1 MGRPAVA
8 AQGRREAAFLP
19 GPNPRAR
26 RGGALVRRHGLS
38 PYTATNEWMHRLAAE
53 RLDGEIPDT
62 LILLEHP
69 PVYTAG
75 RRWAPEHVRWPRE
88 RMEAAGAELHLV
100 DRGGS
105 VTFHGPGQLVGYPI
119 LDLGRRP
126 DVLAYV
132 RALEDVVIRACADAG
147 VEGLGRN
154 PVNSGVWAGHRKV
167 CAIGVRVMRMRVT
180 LHGFA
185 LNCTTDLSWY
195 DAIVPCGL
203 TDEGVTTLS
212 ALAGREITVD
222 EMAPLV
228 TSRFADVFGIDLAP
242 AGAGLAGE

>member
-1 MGRPAVA
+1 VRA
-8 AQGRREAAFLP
+8 ASSPTPEAALIRPP
-19 GPNPRAR
+19 G
-26 RGGALVRRHGLS
+26 LV
-38 PYTATNEWMHRLAAE
+38 PYTDANEEMHRLAGC
-53 RLDGEIPDT
+53 RLAAEIPDT

-75 RRWAPEHVRWPRE
+75 RRWKPEHLRWARE
-88 RMEAAGAELHLV
+88 QMEAAGAELHLV

-132 RALEDVVIRACADAG
+132 RALEEVVIRACSDAG

-154 PVNSGVWAGHRKV
+154 PVNSGVWSGDRKV

-203 TDEGVTTLS
+203 TDEGVTSLS
-212 ALAGREITVD
+212 RLAGREVTVE

-228 TSRFADVFGIDLAP
+228 ASRFAERFALDLRQVDASAAAP
-242 AGAGLAGE
+242 A